1 MARTDEDLARE
12 AQRGE
17 AAPFEELVRRHARPV
32 YLAIYMETGDRTE
45 SEDLAQEA
53 MLLAWRRLTQ
63 LREPER
69 FGAWCRTIGR
79 SVAVDAARRKGRLKR
94 RAPERP
100 DAPPSP
106 TGPDEESSLRESKE
120 GLLEAIR
127 ALPEE
132 HRMPILLK
140 YMDDL
145 SYEEMAERLGLT
157 HAELRGRL
165 QRGMALLRG
174 RLGAT
179 GTAGGGAGARLAERS

>member
-1 MARTDEDLARE
+1 MGRTDEDLARE

-45 SEDLAQEA
+45 AEDLAQEA
-53 MLLAWRRLTQ
+53 MLLAWRRLAQ

-100 DAPPSP
+100 EAPPSSP
-106 TGPDEESSLRESKE
+106 GPDDDAGLRESK
-120 GLLEAIR
+120 GDLLEAIR
-127 ALPEE
+127 SLPEE
-132 HRMPILLK
+132 HRMPILMK

-145 SYEEMAERLGLT
+145 SYDEMAERLGLT
-157 HAELRGRL
+157 HGELRGRL

-174 RLGAT
+174 RLGA
-179 GTAGGGAGARLAERS
+179 AGGQAGVRWAEGS